1 MMCFVCMFCV
11 VGEGQKRGQTGCQ
24 WWSPTCCLSCTAL
37 RQRYGTMIQ
46 DAVEPSWHQ
55 PLTNQAL
62 LLRSASSTPTPA
74 AIPGA
79 PAFGRSPSMA
89 MSVASTAA
97 YVGALGMG
105 VGAAASP
112 ISRLGFAASPA
123 PSACHTP
130 GPVKVPAGLEGGG
143 LMLTP
148 GRQVAG
154 AQREGGVIAP
164 NFSTGRSQS

>member
-1 MMCFVCMFCV
+1 
-11 VGEGQKRGQTGCQ
+11 
-24 WWSPTCCLSCTAL
+24 
-37 RQRYGTMIQ
+37 MIQ

-55 PLTNQAL
+55 PLANQAL

-74 AIPGA
+74 VITGV
-79 PAFGRSPSMA
+79 PAFGRSPSLA
-89 MSVASTAA
+89 MSVASTAV

-105 VGAAASP
+105 GGAAASP

-130 GPVKVPAGLEGGG
+130 GPVKVLDGSG

-148 GRQVAG
+148 VRQVAG
-154 AQREGGVIAP
+154 AQREGEVIMP
-164 NFSTGRSQS
+164 RVSTGLSRIICSAEQCSLVQRTTNLLNKQVAGRA